1 MATSKREYVWF
12 KADGTQQVVTPQV
25 KKSKF
30 VLSELRKFVG
40 GSIDLMYLGSKHWRF
55 VGTGG
60 HHGFMDEDG
69 CCPAWM
75 SGGLVR
81 DGWCLVV
88 NGNGL
93 NEDVPTNEEGSR
105 IWRSRIVGDV
115 LLCRVSAVE

>member
-1 MATSKREYVWF
+1 VERTKNEYLWYR
-12 KADGTQQVVTPQV
+12 ADGTQQVVTPQV

-40 GSIDLMYLGSKHWRF
+40 GSIDLMYLGSKHRRF

-60 HHGFMDEDG
+60 HHGFVDEDG
-69 CCPAWM
+69 CCSACA

-93 NEDVPTNEEGSR
+93 NENLPTNEEASRMWGSR
-105 IWRSRIVGDV
+105 VVGDV
-115 LLCRVSAVE
+115 LLCRVSAID

>member
-1 MATSKREYVWF
+1 MVKLKSEYTWCR
-12 KADGTQQVVTPQV
+12 ADGTQRVATPQV

-30 VLSELRKFVG
+30 VLAELRGYVG
-40 GSIDLMYLGSKHWRF
+40 GSIALMYLGSKHRRF

-60 HHGFMDEDG
+60 FMGFVDEDG
-69 CCPAWM
+69 CCSAWM

-93 NEDVPTNEEGSR
+93 SENLPTNEEASRMWGSR
-105 IWRSRIVGDV
+105 VVGDV
-115 LLCRVSAVE
+115 LLCRVSAIE